1 MKDPYVVLGVP
12 RTATDDEIKNAYRNL
27 ARKYHPDNYA
37 DDNPLKE
44 LAEEKMQEINAA
56 YDEIQCERR
65 RGSSSGSSYSGSSSR
80 SSYTHSSEFYIN
92 VRRKIGAGRYAEAE
106 GMLASVN
113 EFERNAEWHYL
124 TSACLM
130 KRGRYND
137 AMRELEIACGMDP
150 ANEEYQRAKET
161 INSRTNA
168 YGSTYYGDG
177 SGGRRRSEADDAC
190 NCCANLLI
198 LDCCC
203 ECMGG
208 DLIPCC

>member
-1 MKDPYVVLGVP
+1 MKDPYTILGVS
-12 RTATDDEIKNAYRNL
+12 RSATDDEIKNAYRNL

-44 LAEEKMQEINAA
+44 LAKEKMQEINAA
-56 YDEIQCERR
+56 YDEIQSERR
-65 RGSSSGSSYSGSSSR
+65 SGSSSYSGGSS
-80 SSYTHSSEFYIN
+80 HSHSGEGSATNIYIT
-92 VRRKIGAGRYAEAE
+92 VRQKINARRFGEAE
-106 GMLASVN
+106 SLLASVN
-113 EFERNAEWHYL
+113 EFDRTAEWHYL

-130 KRGRYND
+130 QRKKYHE
-137 AMRELEIACGMDP
+137 AMRELEIACDMDP
-150 ANEEYQRAKET
+150 SNMEYQRAKEA

-177 SGGRRRSEADDAC
+177 GRRRSTTSSDDAC